1 MSRTA
6 NRPGRGSPPGSR
18 WIARRPPRDITY
30 PARVR
35 ALRDSLGTAFRDIDR
50 AVFTLASISFISQTG
65 VSIMLPLLPI
75 FAIQLG
81 ASPRELG
88 LMVSIFAVTVTV
100 GQLGSGVLS
109 RRISPRR
116 QLPLG
121 QVAYAAANF
130 MIATAQSAIPLIAFR
145 GLAGFGGG
153 LSIIAERL
161 YVARVADRT
170 RLAFTNGILSA
181 AGAAGSVTGP
191 VIGGLLALADLR
203 VPFIVVGVTALLA
216 GAAAIAFLPGEPDED
231 GAASAASALPAADVL
246 PIPAVMD
253 QQPIA
258 AVSMRSR
265 LSSRVADLQPLGRL
279 ALWNLGFNAAFGGWI
294 TTFAPF
300 AKDELGMPINQV
312 TLIFAMFGLGSIIIG
327 PWLSRIADRSGRR
340 RMIAIGSILV
350 IANLGSLIAHAPVWA
365 IFATAIAAGGGLA
378 AAQSSWFALLTV
390 ATDGG
395 RRGRSFGV
403 VTALSNLGVV
413 VGATLASGIWQ
424 DAGIDRALLV
434 AAGFMALATG
444 SLVLVRE
451 PCEPVGSGPA
461 AA

>member
-1 MSRTA
+1 M
-6 NRPGRGSPPGSR
+6 
-18 WIARRPPRDITY
+18 
-30 PARVR
+30 R
-35 ALRDSLGTAFRDIDR
+35 ALRVSLRTALRDIDR
-50 AVFTLASISFISQTG
+50 AVFTLAAISFISQTG

-161 YVARVADRT
+161 YVARVADRA

-216 GAAAIAFLPGEPDED
+216 GAAAIAFLPSEPDED
-231 GAASAASALPAADVL
+231 GAASAANALSAADPL
-246 PIPAVMD
+246 PIPNVTD

-258 AVSMRSR
+258 ATSR
-265 LSSRVADLQPLGRL
+265 RARLASRVADLQPLGRL

-312 TLIFAMFGLGSIIIG
+312 TLIFAMFGLGSIVIG

-365 IFATAIAAGGGLA
+365 IFATAVAAGGGLA

-395 RRGRSFGV
+395 RRGRSFGL

-434 AAGFMALATG
+434 AAGFMALATA

-451 PCEPVGSGPA
+451 PHEPAVAVPTA
-461 AA
+461 A

>member
-1 MSRTA
+1 M
-6 NRPGRGSPPGSR
+6 
-18 WIARRPPRDITY
+18 
-30 PARVR
+30 
-35 ALRDSLGTAFRDIDR
+35 L
-50 AVFTLASISFISQTG
+50 TLAAISFISQTG

-81 ASPRELG
+81 ASPRGLG

-109 RRISPRR
+109 RWISPRR

-121 QVAYAAANF
+121 QAAYAAANF
-130 MIATAQSAIPLIAFR
+130 MIATAQSAVPLIAFR

-181 AGAAGSVTGP
+181 AGSAGSVTGP
-191 VIGGLLALADLR
+191 VIGGFLALADLR
-203 VPFIVVGVTALLA
+203 VPFIVVGVTALVA
-216 GAAAIAFLPGEPDED
+216 GVAAVAFLPREPDRGD
-231 GAASAASALPAADVL
+231 ATNALPAGDRL
-246 PIPAVMD
+246 PIPDAMD
-253 QQPIA
+253 QQPIVVA
-258 AVSMRSR
+258 SR
-265 LSSRVADLQPLGRL
+265 RARVASRFADLQPLGRL

-312 TLIFAMFGLGSIIIG
+312 TLIFAMFGLGSIILG
-327 PWLSRIADRSGRR
+327 PWLSRIADDSGRR

-350 IANLGSLIAHAPVWA
+350 IANLGSLIAHAPVWVV
-365 IFATAIAAGGGLA
+365 FATAVGAGGGLA
-378 AAQSSWFALLTV
+378 AAQSSWFALLTL

-395 RRGRSFGV
+395 RRGRSFGL

-434 AAGFMALATG
+434 AAAFMGLAAL
-444 SLVLVRE
+444 SLVLVHE
-451 PCEPVGSGPA
+451 PRDPSVTAPA
-461 AA
+461 AT